1 MGASFQASTSVVYL
15 LNNHDSKRAGAPQAT
30 RNPSGGLVPGA
41 RGQALTAPKLLA
53 IARLFRLVIFSII
66 SRWCSAAD
74 LVNGR
79 SIAVLSIPKTAV
91 KPVLALLYARKG
103 ALLDEFSASP
113 SWLSLFEELVEQI
126 RDGLERAAES
136 AKALLVEGSTAEPP
150 PAAAQADAL

>member
-15 LNNHDSKRAGAPQAT
+15 LNNYDSKRVSSSQAT
-30 RNPSGGLVPGA
+30 WNPSGGTYAGA

-53 IARLFRLVIFSII
+53 IARLFYLVIFSIV

-91 KPVLALLYARKG
+91 KPVLALSSVLKV
-103 ALLDEFSASP
+103 ALLDELSASA
-113 SWLSLFEELVEQI
+113 SWRSLFEELVEQMG
-126 RDGLERAAES
+126 DTLARAAASARALVVEDCSGES
-136 AKALLVEGSTAEPP
+136 
-150 PAAAQADAL
+150 PAVQPDAP